1 MSLVEMLT
9 AVAIA
14 GILAGTSINASRRPL
29 AHQRLLAAARQ
40 LELGIEQARDQAM
53 DQQAP
58 CALDLGHA
66 GWLEPIDGP
75 LPGCTQAVGSL
86 LAGERAAALQLDH
99 NITGLH
105 FTSNGLVL
113 GGGTVRLA
121 IDGLAQERCVVISLP
136 LGITRRGLWDEGQC
150 LPTENANS
158 RRWSYKKGA
167 DLCQRNRYGSS
178 NVA

>member
-1 MSLVEMLT
+1 MSLIELLT
-9 AVAIA
+9 AVAVV
-14 GILAGTSINASRRPL
+14 GVLAGTSINASRRPL
-29 AHQRLLAAARQ
+29 AHQQLLAATRQ

-58 CALDLGHA
+58 CGLALGA
-66 GWLEPIDGP
+66 SGWVEPDSAA
-75 LPGCTQAVGSL
+75 LPSCDQAVGPL
-86 LAGERAAALQLDH
+86 LAGERAAFLQLDH

-136 LGITRRGLWDEGQC
+136 LGITRRGLWNNGQC
-150 LPTENANS
+150 LPAENVNS
-158 RRWSYKKGA
+158 
-167 DLCQRNRYGSS
+167 
-178 NVA
+178 